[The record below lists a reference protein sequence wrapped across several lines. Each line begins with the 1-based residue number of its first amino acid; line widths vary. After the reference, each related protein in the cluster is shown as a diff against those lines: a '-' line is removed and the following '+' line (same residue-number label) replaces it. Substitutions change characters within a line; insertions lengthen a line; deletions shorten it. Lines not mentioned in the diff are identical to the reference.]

1 MTGAATGRQK
11 ERPDPSSE
19 GKSSQDKS
27 SQDQSPQVKSS
38 QAKSSQ
44 VSAQV
49 RSSQAED
56 EKLIGRCLK
65 GDQEAWS
72 ALIDKYKTLIYSIP
86 IKLGMYQD
94 AGDIFQSVC
103 VDLLSE
109 LPRLREH
116 RALPKWLMQTC
127 YHKCL
132 HHQRAADRMVE
143 FASEGAESEAA
154 LPARRGASEEE
165 IPEHLLVQLEQEQIL
180 RDSISA
186 LPEKCERMV
195 RLLFFEIPP
204 RPYETIA
211 KELGMAAGSIGAIR
225 GRCLAHLKKHLEKRG
240 F

>member
-1 MTGAATGRQK
+1 MTGTATGRQK
-11 ERPDPSSE
+11 EHPANSSLAH
-19 GKSSQDKS
+19 SSDE
-27 SQDQSPQVKSS
+27 QV
-38 QAKSSQ
+38 
-44 VSAQV
+44 
-49 RSSQAED
+49 
-56 EKLIGRCLK
+56 IGRCLK

-72 ALIDKYKTLIYSIP
+72 ALIDKYKNLIYSIP

-132 HHQRAADRMVE
+132 RYQRATDRLVELAPEGTDSNAASPASSADD
-143 FASEGAESEAA
+143 
-154 LPARRGASEEE
+154 L
-165 IPEHLLVQLEQEQIL
+165 PEHLLMQLEQEQIL
-180 RDSISA
+180 RDAISE

-195 RLLFFEIPP
+195 RLLFFENPP
-204 RPYETIA
+204 RPYENIA
-211 KELGMAAGSIGAIR
+211 EELGMATGSIGAIR
-225 GRCLAHLKKHLEKRG
+225 GRCLAYLRKHLEKRG

>member
-1 MTGAATGRQK
+1 MTGTATGRQK
-11 ERPDPSSE
+11 EHPANSSLAH
-19 GKSSQDKS
+19 SSDE
-27 SQDQSPQVKSS
+27 QV
-38 QAKSSQ
+38 
-44 VSAQV
+44 
-49 RSSQAED
+49 
-56 EKLIGRCLK
+56 IGRCLK

-72 ALIDKYKTLIYSIP
+72 ALIDKYKNLIYSIP

-132 HHQRAADRMVE
+132 RYQRATDKLVE
-143 FASEGAESEAA
+143 LAPEGTDSDAASPASSAED
-154 LPARRGASEEE
+154 L
-165 IPEHLLVQLEQEQIL
+165 PEHLLMQFEHEQIL
-180 RDSISA
+180 RDAISE

-195 RLLFFEIPP
+195 RLLFFENPP
-204 RPYETIA
+204 RPYENIA
-211 KELGMAAGSIGAIR
+211 QELGMATGSIGAIR
-225 GRCLAHLKKHLEKRG
+225 GRCLAYLRKHLEKRG

>member
-1 MTGAATGRQK
+1 MTGTATGKQK
-11 ERPDPSSE
+11 ERPDSSRDHA
-19 GKSSQDKS
+19 S
-27 SQDQSPQVKSS
+27 
-38 QAKSSQ
+38 
-44 VSAQV
+44 
-49 RSSQAED
+49 D
-56 EKLIGRCLK
+56 ERLIGRCLK

-72 ALIDKYKTLIYSIP
+72 ALIDKYKNLIYSIP

-132 HHQRAADRMVE
+132 HYQRAAERLVE
-143 FASEGAESEAA
+143 LAPEGTDSDAAS
-154 LPARRGASEEE
+154 PASSADDL
-165 IPEHLLVQLEQEQIL
+165 PEHMLVQLEQEQIL
-180 RDSISA
+180 RDAILE

-195 RLLFFEIPP
+195 RLLFFENPP
-204 RPYETIA
+204 RPYENIA
-211 KELGMAAGSIGAIR
+211 EELGMATGSIGAIR
-225 GRCLAHLKKHLEKRG
+225 GRCLAYLRKHLEKRG

>member
-11 ERPDPSSE
+11 ERSTDSSLTH
-19 GKSSQDKS
+19 SS
-27 SQDQSPQVKSS
+27 
-38 QAKSSQ
+38 
-44 VSAQV
+44 
-49 RSSQAED
+49 D
-56 EKLIGRCLK
+56 EQLIGRCLK

-72 ALIDKYKTLIYSIP
+72 ALIDKYKNLIYSIP

-109 LPRLREH
+109 LPKLREH

-132 HHQRAADRMVE
+132 HYQRAADRLVE
-143 FASEGAESEAA
+143 LAPEGTDSDAVPSASSAED
-154 LPARRGASEEE
+154 L
-165 IPEHLLVQLEQEQIL
+165 PEHLLVQLEQEQIL
-180 RDSISA
+180 RDAISE

-204 RPYETIA
+204 RPYESVA
-211 KELGMAAGSIGAIR
+211 EELGMATGSIGAIR
-225 GRCLAHLKKHLEKRG
+225 GRCLAYLRKHLQKRG

>member
-1 MTGAATGRQK
+1 MSGAATGRQK
-11 ERPDPSSE
+11 ERPGGSPRDQASS
-19 GKSSQDKS
+19 
-27 SQDQSPQVKSS
+27 
-38 QAKSSQ
+38 
-44 VSAQV
+44 
-49 RSSQAED
+49 ED

-72 ALIDKYKTLIYSIP
+72 TLIDKYKNLIYSIP
-86 IKLGMYQD
+86 VKLGMYQD
-94 AGDIFQSVC
+94 APDIFQSVC

-132 HHQRAADRMVE
+132 HHQRAADRLVE
-143 FASEGAESEAA
+143 LAPEGTESDAA
-154 LPARRGASEEE
+154 LPVSSDEEL
-165 IPEHLLVQLEQEQIL
+165 PEHMLVQLEQEQIL
-180 RDSISA
+180 RDAITE

-204 RPYETIA
+204 RPYEDIA
-211 KELGMAAGSIGAIR
+211 EELGMATGSIGAIR
-225 GRCLAHLKKHLEKRG
+225 GRCLAYLKKHLLKRG

>member
-1 MTGAATGRQK
+1 MTGTATGRQK
-11 ERPDPSSE
+11 EHPANSSLAH
-19 GKSSQDKS
+19 SSD
-27 SQDQSPQVKSS
+27 DQ
-38 QAKSSQ
+38 
-44 VSAQV
+44 
-49 RSSQAED
+49 
-56 EKLIGRCLK
+56 LIGRCLK

-72 ALIDKYKTLIYSIP
+72 ALIDKYKNLIYSIP

-132 HHQRAADRMVE
+132 RYQRATDRLVELAPEGTDSNAASPASSADD
-143 FASEGAESEAA
+143 
-154 LPARRGASEEE
+154 L
-165 IPEHLLVQLEQEQIL
+165 PEHVLMQLEQEQIL
-180 RDSISA
+180 RDAISE

-195 RLLFFEIPP
+195 RLLFFENPP
-204 RPYETIA
+204 RPYENIA
-211 KELGMAAGSIGAIR
+211 EELGMATGSIGAIR
-225 GRCLAHLKKHLEKRG
+225 GRCLAYLRKHLEKRG

>member
-1 MTGAATGRQK
+1 MTGAGTGRQK
-11 ERPDPSSE
+11 ERPANSSPSH
-19 GKSSQDKS
+19 
-27 SQDQSPQVKSS
+27 
-38 QAKSSQ
+38 
-44 VSAQV
+44 SA
-49 RSSQAED
+49 D
-56 EKLIGRCLK
+56 ERLIARCLK

-72 ALIDKYKTLIYSIP
+72 GLIDKYKNLIYSIP
-86 IKLGMYQD
+86 IKLGMHQD

-132 HHQRAADRMVE
+132 HYQRAADRLTE
-143 FASEGAESEAA
+143 LDPEGTDSDRA
-154 LPARRGASEEE
+154 LPTSSAEEL
-165 IPEHLLVQLEQEQIL
+165 PEHMLVQLEQEQIL
-180 RDSISA
+180 RDAVSE

-204 RPYETIA
+204 RPYEEIA
-211 KELGMAAGSIGAIR
+211 EELGMATGSIGAIR
-225 GRCLAHLKKHLEKRG
+225 GRCLAYLKKHLEKRG

>member
-1 MTGAATGRQK
+1 MTGTATGRQK
-11 ERPDPSSE
+11 EHPANSSLAH
-19 GKSSQDKS
+19 SSDE
-27 SQDQSPQVKSS
+27 QV
-38 QAKSSQ
+38 
-44 VSAQV
+44 
-49 RSSQAED
+49 
-56 EKLIGRCLK
+56 IGRCLK

-72 ALIDKYKTLIYSIP
+72 ALIDKYKNLIYSIP

-132 HHQRAADRMVE
+132 RYQRATDKLVDLAPEGTDSDA
-143 FASEGAESEAA
+143 ASPASSAED
-154 LPARRGASEEE
+154 L
-165 IPEHLLVQLEQEQIL
+165 PEHLLMQFEQEQIL
-180 RDSISA
+180 RDAISE

-195 RLLFFEIPP
+195 RLLFFENPP
-204 RPYETIA
+204 RPYENIA
-211 KELGMAAGSIGAIR
+211 EELGMATGSIGAIR
-225 GRCLAHLKKHLEKRG
+225 GRCLVYLRKHLEKRG

>member
-1 MTGAATGRQK
+1 MTGAATGKQR
-11 ERPDPSSE
+11 ERPDSSRDH
-19 GKSSQDKS
+19 SS
-27 SQDQSPQVKSS
+27 
-38 QAKSSQ
+38 
-44 VSAQV
+44 
-49 RSSQAED
+49 D
-56 EKLIGRCLK
+56 ERLIGRCLK

-72 ALIDKYKTLIYSIP
+72 ALIDKYKNLIYSIP

-132 HHQRAADRMVE
+132 HYQRAADRLVE
-143 FASEGAESEAA
+143 LAPEGTDSDAAS
-154 LPARRGASEEE
+154 PASSADDL
-165 IPEHLLVQLEQEQIL
+165 PEHMLVQLEQEQIL
-180 RDSISA
+180 RDAISE

-195 RLLFFEIPP
+195 RLLFFEFPP
-204 RPYETIA
+204 RPYENIA
-211 KELGMAAGSIGAIR
+211 EELGMATGSIGAIR
-225 GRCLAHLKKHLEKRG
+225 GRCLAYLRKHLEKRG

>member
-1 MTGAATGRQK
+1 MTGTATGRQK
-11 ERPDPSSE
+11 ERPDSSRDH
-19 GKSSQDKS
+19 SSNE
-27 SQDQSPQVKSS
+27 
-38 QAKSSQ
+38 
-44 VSAQV
+44 
-49 RSSQAED
+49 R
-56 EKLIGRCLK
+56 LIGRCLK

-72 ALIDKYKTLIYSIP
+72 ALIDKYKNLIYSIP

-132 HHQRAADRMVE
+132 HYQRAADRLVE
-143 FASEGAESEAA
+143 LAPEGTDSDAAS
-154 LPARRGASEEE
+154 PASSADDL
-165 IPEHLLVQLEQEQIL
+165 PEHMLVQLEQEQIL
-180 RDSISA
+180 RDAISE

-195 RLLFFEIPP
+195 RLLFFENPP
-204 RPYETIA
+204 RPYENIA
-211 KELGMAAGSIGAIR
+211 EELGMATGSIGAIR
-225 GRCLAHLKKHLEKRG
+225 GRCLAYLRKHLEKRG